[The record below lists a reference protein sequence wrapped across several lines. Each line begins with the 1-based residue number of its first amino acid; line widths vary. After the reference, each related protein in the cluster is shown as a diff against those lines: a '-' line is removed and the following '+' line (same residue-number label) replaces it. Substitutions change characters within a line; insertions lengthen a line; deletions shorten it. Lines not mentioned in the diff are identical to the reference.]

1 MTVVYLRITTAVFL
15 LLALCACTEEQNS
28 TFDQERQAVQKT
40 WSGEATLSRN
50 AEVRRES
57 NAIEAS
63 WDYEFAGNKEAA
75 ARMFSA
81 KAPTGY
87 KLIRQTDSEVAL
99 TRFDGNDSYYL
110 TLSFAPTEQ
119 NSTTVSVLLRA
130 VPD

>member
-1 MTVVYLRITTAVFL
+1 MYLRFTTAVFL
-15 LLALCACTEEQNS
+15 LLALCACTEERNS
-28 TFDQERQAVQKT
+28 TFDQERQAVEKT

-57 NAIEAS
+57 SAIEAS

-75 ARMFSA
+75 ARSFAA

-87 KLIRQTDSEVAL
+87 KLVRQNDSEVGLAK
-99 TRFDGNDSYYL
+99 FDGHDTYYL
-110 TLSFAPTEQ
+110 TVSFASAEKG
-119 NSTTVSVLLRA
+119 STTVSILLRA